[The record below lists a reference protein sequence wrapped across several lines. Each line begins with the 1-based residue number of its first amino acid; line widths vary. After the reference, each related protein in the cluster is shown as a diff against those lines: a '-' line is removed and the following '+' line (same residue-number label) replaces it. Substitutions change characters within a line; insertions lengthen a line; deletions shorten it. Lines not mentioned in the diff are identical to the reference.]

1 MRVKKLKKFF
11 PYSRQS
17 IDKKDIKQV
26 TDVLKSDFITQGP
39 RISEFEKSFAK
50 YVNAKYAVSCA
61 TGTAALH
68 LACMALGLTKGHNLV
83 TSPITFVASA
93 NCAQYL
99 GAKTIFVDI
108 ENKSNCICP
117 IRLEKL
123 LKTKK
128 IHTVVVVHMAG
139 HSADMKK
146 IYSLKKKY
154 KFNLIEDA
162 CHALGGSIYKKK
174 VGSCSFSDISTFSFH
189 PVKPI
194 TTGEGGMITTNNK
207 RIYEKLLLLRT
218 HGITKERKKFKNKKL
233 AFDKKGN
240 QNLWYYEMLEL
251 GYNFRITDLQASLG
265 QSQLKK
271 LDSFIKTRKSIAKI
285 YDQKFISNPLIKIP
299 VVAANVSHAYH
310 LYTILI
316 NFKAINKSRNEIME
330 KLRKCNIGSQVL
342 YIPVNFQTY
351 YRKKYNFKEKDFPRS
366 LEYYKSC
373 LSIPIFVG
381 MKKKD
386 AIFIADRINQIVKID
401 NE

>member
-128 IHTVVVVHMAG
+128 SS
-139 HSADMKK
+139 HSCSRTYGWTFCGYEKNLLIKKK
-146 IYSLKKKY
+146 I
-154 KFNLIEDA
+154 
-162 CHALGGSIYKKK
+162 
-174 VGSCSFSDISTFSFH
+174 
-189 PVKPI
+189 
-194 TTGEGGMITTNNK
+194 
-207 RIYEKLLLLRT
+207 
-218 HGITKERKKFKNKKL
+218 
-233 AFDKKGN
+233 
-240 QNLWYYEMLEL
+240 
-251 GYNFRITDLQASLG
+251 
-265 QSQLKK
+265 
-271 LDSFIKTRKSIAKI
+271 
-285 YDQKFISNPLIKIP
+285 
-299 VVAANVSHAYH
+299 
-310 LYTILI
+310 
-316 NFKAINKSRNEIME
+316 
-330 KLRKCNIGSQVL
+330 
-342 YIPVNFQTY
+342 
-351 YRKKYNFKEKDFPRS
+351 
-366 LEYYKSC
+366 
-373 LSIPIFVG
+373 
-381 MKKKD
+381 
-386 AIFIADRINQIVKID
+386 
-401 NE
+401 